1 MVIPTKSQ
9 HIYLW
14 SEATFI
20 FGTENVSSQQ
30 NVGID
35 PNTFE
40 VLNGH
45 SNKIPTDKILEGV
58 VQNCRKYPETGKTAE
73 ILWTLSVTEIPYSVY
88 CLFCQPSN
96 KKKLRRKEMLN
107 FFLRKIWRNIYFKKT
122 NLKIDFF
129 VKYGKCFETRK
140 RQNPL
145 WCDWCASPNDLLDV

>member
-1 MVIPTKSQ
+1 MKGILEGPVRSNIYVHSCLFWVSSFLSQLYVVIYTTLSLFQWLIMVWMVIPTKSQ

-58 VQNCRKYPETGKTAE
+58 VQNCRKCPETGKTAE

-96 KKKLRRKEMLN
+96 KKKLKGKEMLN
-107 FFLRKIWRNIYFKKT
+107 FF
-122 NLKIDFF
+122 
-129 VKYGKCFETRK
+129 
-140 RQNPL
+140 
-145 WCDWCASPNDLLDV
+145 